1 MELGRCGSK
10 QIQSH
15 EKTVLGTWFCQLCK
29 GGDCLPDATF
39 IDAQESNDLQV
50 FALVT
55 RNCSD
60 NLVVHLDRCK
70 QGTVSRC
77 KNNTKAS

>member
-1 MELGRCGSK
+1 MRESRNYSRTLYKDGVDELGRCGSK

-39 IDAQESNDLQV
+39 IDAQES
-50 FALVT
+50 T
-55 RNCSD
+55 
-60 NLVVHLDRCK
+60 
-70 QGTVSRC
+70 
-77 KNNTKAS
+77 